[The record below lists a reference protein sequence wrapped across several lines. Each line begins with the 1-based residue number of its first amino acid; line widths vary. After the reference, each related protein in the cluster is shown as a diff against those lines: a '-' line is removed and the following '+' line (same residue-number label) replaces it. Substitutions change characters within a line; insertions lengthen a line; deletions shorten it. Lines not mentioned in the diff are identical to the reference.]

1 MDKMDAQP
9 HFRTTR
15 IDDYY
20 VDQDKLYALLKNQ
33 FGSAFEVKWRL
44 NEWIIKAPTRLSD
57 PQINELRI

>member
-1 MDKMDAQP
+1 MPSHSMDKMDAQP

-33 FGSAFEVKWRL
+33 FGSAFEVKVSL
-44 NEWIIKAPTRLSD
+44 
-57 PQINELRI
+57 QISSMYAIGTDVAS